1 MSLRAF
7 SSSLFRNYTASV
19 RASPIYRAAYYST
32 IKKYTDD
39 HEWVSVTDGVG
50 TVGVTDY
57 AQKALGDVV
66 FVDIPEAGST
76 VEAHAQIGAV
86 ESVKA
91 ASDIYS
97 PLAGE
102 IVESNSALESE
113 PGLINSSP
121 EDQGWICKIKLADPA
136 ELDGLMDEEAYKA
149 HCEH

>member
-1 MSLRAF
+1 MSLRVF
-7 SSSLFRNYTASV
+7 SSSLLRNYTTSLRASV
-19 RASPIYRAAYYST
+19 NRAAYYST
-32 IKKYTDD
+32 IKKYTED

-50 TVGVTDY
+50 TVGITDY

-66 FVDIPEAGST
+66 FVEIPETGAT
-76 VEAHAQIGAV
+76 VETMAQIGAV

-91 ASDIYS
+91 ASDIFA

-113 PGLINSSP
+113 PSLINSSP
-121 EDQGWICKIKLADPA
+121 EENGWLCKIKLADVSQI
-136 ELDGLMDEEAYKA
+136 DTLMDEEAYKA

>member
-19 RASPIYRAAYYST
+19 RASPLYRAAYYST
-32 IKKYTDD
+32 IKRYTED

-66 FVDIPEAGST
+66 FVDIPETGVT
-76 VEAHAQIGAV
+76 VEANAQIGAV

-102 IVESNSALESE
+102 IVESNSALDSS
-113 PGLINSSP
+113 PGLINTSP
-121 EDQGWICKIKLADPA
+121 ENEGWICKIKLADA
-136 ELDGLMDEEAYKA
+136 SELDGLMDEDAYKT

>member
-1 MSLRAF
+1 MSLRTF
-7 SSSLFRNYTASV
+7 SFSLFRNFSV
-19 RASPIYRAAYYST
+19 RASPLHRAAYYST
-32 IKKYTDD
+32 IKKYTED

-66 FVDIPEAGST
+66 FVDIPETGAV
-76 VEAHAQIGAV
+76 VEANAQIGAV

-102 IVESNSALESE
+102 IVESNGALDSN
-113 PGLINSSP
+113 PGLINTSP
-121 EDQGWICKIKLADPA
+121 EDEGWLCKIKLADVA
-136 ELDGLMDEEAYKA
+136 ELDGLMDEDAYKT